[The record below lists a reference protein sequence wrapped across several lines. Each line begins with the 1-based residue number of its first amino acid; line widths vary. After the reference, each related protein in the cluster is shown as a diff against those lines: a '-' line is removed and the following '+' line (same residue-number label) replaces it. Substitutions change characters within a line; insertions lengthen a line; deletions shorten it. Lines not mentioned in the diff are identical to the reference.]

1 MWCDV
6 GNADHPLHAKDA
18 QERREDLEAW
28 LLDCAAVQDVFQ
40 RARIPYQRIEVKG
53 DGVEVT
59 VEPQKDVLGRIKRL
73 YDAMTDGQRFSVNYS
88 VRVSEGRCLYT
99 LVRRK

>member
-1 MWCDV
+1 MSQQHD
-6 GNADHPLHAKDA
+6 PLFEHDA
-18 QERREDLEAW
+18 QQEA
-28 LLDCAAVQDVFQ
+28 QDATDDAPEVFVVMGIFTA
-40 RARIPYQRIEVKG
+40 ARIPYQRIEVKG

-73 YDAMTDGQRFSVNYS
+73 YDAMTDGRRFSVNYS

-99 LVRRK
+99 LVRRKS

>member
-1 MWCDV
+1 MTNDTL
-6 GNADHPLHAKDA
+6 AE
-18 QERREDLEAW
+18 QW
-28 LLDCAAVQDVFQ
+28 LLDASAVQDVFQ
-40 RARIPYQRIEVKG
+40 RAGIGYETITATDTG
-53 DGVEVT
+53 IEVT
-59 VEPQKDVLGRIKRL
+59 VPVQPNVLGRVKKL